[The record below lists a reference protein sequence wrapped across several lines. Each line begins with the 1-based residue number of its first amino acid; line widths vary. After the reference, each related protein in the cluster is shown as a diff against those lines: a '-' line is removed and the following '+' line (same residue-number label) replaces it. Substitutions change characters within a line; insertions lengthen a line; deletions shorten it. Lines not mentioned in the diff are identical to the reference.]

1 MALIKLLTFI
11 CCALVKERIASIP
24 PPNAFLAIPTFDLT
38 RHIIIFGGAAS
49 TRSTRTSCEEIQSA
63 SLPSMQGRQV
73 GKLGVKAS
81 QDAFAM
87 HTKNS
92 SEGLWDGHLA
102 SPPYL
107 SAAFFFF
114 SSSTSSSASAEF
126 FACTR
131 GHSRASPEAWEGE
144 RERQTERKRE
154 SVLRGQGVQLPT
166 T

>member
-87 HTKNS
+87 HTKTRPRASGTDTWHLRHISRRPS
-92 SEGLWDGHLA
+92 SS
-102 SPPYL
+102 SPPPPL
-107 SAAFFFF
+107 PQPRL
-114 SSSTSSSASAEF
+114 SSSHALAG
-126 FACTR
+126 TR
-131 GHSRASPEAWEGE
+131 AHHQRHGREGE
-144 RERQTERKRE
+144 REKERE